1 MENNLQGGGYQNLDA
16 SANDTLNMSSTLVQ
30 DSYDARAS
38 EQAALKLKEF
48 KKHQNLRRDNFMT
61 ESNTL
66 ASGSKPRGLLKGAGT
81 KGDVTGLEQHR
92 KSASIAMPQNASD
105 SSFTLERR
113 S

>member
-1 MENNLQGGGYQNLDA
+1 MFGYQNLDA

-66 ASGSKPRGLLKGAGT
+66 ASGSKPRGAGT